1 MLKDLIDLFWT
12 RYARLKRAVAAGDE
26 QMLGGIDR
34 DVESLLEAI
43 FEHKA
48 TNAIEVQMQVGLA
61 IELLKVEAEDRSCVL
76 RHADNLQRIVER
88 HLRPRPISDLYH
100 HVVDAAPVTVTS
112 RSRAERGL
120 LDITMLDRLPNRVCV
135 ISTDY
140 RYLYCN
146 ENDARSWDR
155 RPEELNGV
163 HIGEVIG
170 LHRFSQGFKERLDNT
185 FLGETVDYTFAE
197 AVGDRT
203 RVLRCRLSPYRSPS
217 SRVIGALVLMEE
229 IADRRQPGN
238 RAA

>member
-1 MLKDLIDLFWT
+1 MLKDLIDLCWI
-12 RYARLKRAVAAGDE
+12 RYARWKRIVALGDE

-34 DVESLLEAI
+34 DVESLLDAI

-48 TNAIEVQMQVGLA
+48 KNAIEVQMQVGLA
-61 IELLKVEAEDRSCVL
+61 IELLKIEADDRSCVL

-88 HLRPRPISDLYH
+88 HLRPRPSSDLYH
-100 HVVDAAPVTVTS
+100 HVVEAAPATVTS
-112 RSRAERGL
+112 RSRAEQGL

-135 ISTDY
+135 IATDY

-146 ENDARSWDR
+146 GADAQSWDR
-155 RPEELNGV
+155 RSEDMNGM

-170 LHRFSQGFKERLDNT
+170 LHRFSQGFKDKLDST
-185 FLGETVDYTFAE
+185 FLGETVDYTFADMI
-197 AVGDRT
+197 GDRT
-203 RVLRCRLSPYRSPS
+203 RVLRCRMSPYRSQS

-229 IADRRQPGN
+229 IADRRQQGN